1 MPRPQSV
8 PPAPLLPEEGWP
20 KAGVEGAAGG
30 QLCRV
35 LRTLRDGLGNAVP
48 GWRPDGL
55 TLGFIICPLRGRR
68 TERGI
73 CPTGAENGTRNLS
86 YGDGERNADALV
98 RRFRHLLNVIRRGWG
113 SRPVRAPH
121 SVRTGASAFLGIN
134 HQQTVK
140 DQTIPFK
147 HSQTPH
153 RFEAHSAQNARFARN
168 AQKTGTGAVA
178 VGLRV
183 RSPHVSKGVR
193 KEK

>member
-1 MPRPQSV
+1 MFFEARITNCVTLHHLQCLVRSQYRQLPSCPRR
-8 PPAPLLPEEGWP
+8 
-20 KAGVEGAAGG
+20 GG
-30 QLCRV
+30 R
-35 LRTLRDGLGNAVP
+35 RP
-48 GWRPDGL
+48 GWREQRAVSSVACSARSEMVWAMLSQGGGL
-55 TLGFIICPLRGRR
+55 TALPWALLFVPF
-68 TERGI
+68 
-73 CPTGAENGTRNLS
+73 
-86 YGDGERNADALV
+86 GDGERNADALV

-153 RFEAHSAQNARFARN
+153 RFEAHSAQNARFARF
-168 AQKTGTGAVA
+168 AQKKTRTGAVA

-183 RSPHVSKGVR
+183 RSPHVSKGAR
-193 KEK
+193 KNEKG

>member
-1 MPRPQSV
+1 MGFLRLALQIVSLFTIFSASSAVSSVACSARSEVVWATVTQGCGLRPY
-8 PPAPLLPEEGWP
+8 P
-20 KAGVEGAAGG
+20 
-30 QLCRV
+30 
-35 LRTLRDGLGNAVP
+35 GLYYLSPSG
-48 GWRPDGL
+48 
-55 TLGFIICPLRGRR
+55 T
-68 TERGI
+68 
-73 CPTGAENGTRNLS
+73 ENGTRNLS

-121 SVRTGASAFLGIN
+121 SVRTGSSAFLGIN

-183 RSPHVSKGVR
+183 RSPHVSKGVM